1 MNSMAIK
8 ISALIVIVLWLS
20 IAIAVTFA
28 DAPPSTPTAITISL
42 STNSVALGNSLTVN
56 GSITPST
63 SGLPAVSGVTV
74 TLTYT
79 KPDGT
84 TSTAT
89 VTTGTDGSFSDSYT
103 PNVAGSWSIQ
113 ASCNNLC
120 RSIYSNSSFRGRHPH
135 GIFVRCRCNNHNRNC
150 SHSSLPVHEEE
161 IICNNN
167 LRTCNPPI
175 GEQCGENTNET

>member
-1 MNSMAIK
+1 MNSMTIK

-20 IAIAVTFA
+20 IAITATFA
-28 DAPPSTPTAITISL
+28 DNPPSTPTAITISL

-79 KPDGT
+79 KPDAT

-103 PNVAGSWSIQ
+103 PNVAGSWSVK
-113 ASCNNLC
+113 ASWAGNVDYLGATTFAEAFTVTAP
-120 RSIYSNSSFRGRHPH
+120 SEG
-135 GIFVRCRCNNHNRNC
+135 GIPMVY
-150 SHSSLPVHEEE
+150 LYVAAV
-161 IICNNN
+161 IIIIAIAAIAVY
-167 LRTCNPPI
+167 LYMKKK
-175 GEQCGENTNET
+175 